1 MASIIDDIYD
11 AYGTLEELQPFTE
24 AIERWDI
31 NSIDHLPEYMKLF
44 YVTLLD
50 LYKEIDQELEKDGN
64 QYRVYYAKEVLKSQ
78 VRAYF
83 AEAKWSHEGYIPTIE
98 EYMLV
103 ALVTAGSCILATW
116 SFIGMGEIMTK
127 EAFDWVI
134 SDPKIIT
141 ASTVIFRLMDDI
153 TTHKFEQKRGHV
165 ASGIECYMK
174 QYGVSEEQVYSE
186 FHKQVENAWLDINQ
200 ECLKPTAVPMPLLTR
215 VVNLSR
221 VMDVIYKE
229 GDGYTHVGKVM
240 KDNIGSVLIDPIV

>member
-1 MASIIDDIYD
+1 MNV
-11 AYGTLEELQPFTE
+11 LQ
-24 AIERWDI
+24 
-31 NSIDHLPEYMKLF
+31 
-44 YVTLLD
+44 
-50 LYKEIDQELEKDGN
+50 
-64 QYRVYYAKEVLKSQ
+64 LKSQ

-153 TTHKFEQKRGHV
+153 TTHKV
-165 ASGIECYMK
+165 
-174 QYGVSEEQVYSE
+174 
-186 FHKQVENAWLDINQ
+186 W
-200 ECLKPTAVPMPLLTR
+200 
-215 VVNLSR
+215 
-221 VMDVIYKE
+221 
-229 GDGYTHVGKVM
+229 
-240 KDNIGSVLIDPIV
+240 